1 MKNAAILSI
10 CAIALVAA
18 CAPHRDH
25 APPASPPTDSVCNA
39 DAASFAVGRPAT
51 AALGE
56 EVRQAA
62 GARRVRVM
70 EPDKAY
76 TMEFDAQR
84 VNLVLDRA
92 GNVQAVRCG

>member
-1 MKNAAILSI
+1 
-10 CAIALVAA
+10 
-18 CAPHRDH
+18 
-25 APPASPPTDSVCNA
+25 
-39 DAASFAVGRPAT
+39 
-51 AALGE
+51 
-56 EVRQAA
+56 
-62 GARRVRVM
+62 M

>member
-1 MKNAAILSI
+1 MKHAAILSI
-10 CAIALVAA
+10 CAIALVGA

-25 APPASPPTDSVCNA
+25 AAPAQPPTDGAC
-39 DAASFAVGRPAT
+39 DAAPAAFAVGRPAT

-62 GARRVRVM
+62 GARRLRVM